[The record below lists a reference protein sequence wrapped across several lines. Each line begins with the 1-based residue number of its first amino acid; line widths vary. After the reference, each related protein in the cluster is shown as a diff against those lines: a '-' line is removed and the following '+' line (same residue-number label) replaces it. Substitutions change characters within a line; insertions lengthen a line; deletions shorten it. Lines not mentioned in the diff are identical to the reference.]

1 MKLDRGWVTPL
12 TAGAFLLSAVT
23 GILIFFHLDRGL
35 NKLAHEWLSWALLA
49 GVLLHLAVNFGGF
62 KRHFTSRPGLALM
75 GIFALILA
83 LSFIAP
89 GQQKREPPFMAS
101 VQALSETPLSTLA
114 QVAKRSPAQI
124 RASLNAQGLPAASDE
139 QTIADLVGPDMR
151 QRSRVLEKLLVAPAG
166 STKD

>member
-1 MKLDRGWVTPL
+1 
-12 TAGAFLLSAVT
+12 
-23 GILIFFHLDRGL
+23 
-35 NKLAHEWLSWALLA
+35 
-49 GVLLHLAVNFGGF
+49 
-62 KRHFTSRPGLALM
+62 
-75 GIFALILA
+75 
-83 LSFIAP
+83 
-89 GQQKREPPFMAS
+89 MAS